1 MSDVIE
7 AQRGQAAEAVLS
19 SAIYQESYAKVEEEI
34 TRKWRDSRDRDER
47 EQLHQMLMMLGK
59 VRSVLEG
66 TMRSG
71 KVAAAELERK
81 QTIVER
87 ARKAIRG

>member
-7 AQRGQAAEAVLS
+7 AQRGQAAEAVLN

-47 EQLHQMLMMLGK
+47 EQLHQMLLMMGK
-59 VRSVLEG
+59 VRAVLEG

-71 KVAAAELERK
+71 KVAAAELARK
-81 QTIVER
+81 QTLVER
-87 ARKAIRG
+87 TRKAIRG